1 MLRLNEIMTRDVV
14 TVPAEMSV
22 RDAMSLLATRHIT
35 GAPVVSQGKVV
46 GVVSLT
52 DLAEFAA
59 ASPGAPTERPET
71 QSEWGEWDEDATA
84 DMPEGNEPPSAF
96 FSDLWDDAGAEV
108 SERIRVTEGPEWS
121 ALDQATVSEAMT
133 RQILSLS
140 PTTAVDYAAAFMR
153 NAGIHRVLVMDGD
166 QLLGLVSTSDIAGA
180 VAEHKLDRR
189 VYVFG
194 PAQAGPTR

>member
-14 TVPAEMSV
+14 TVSAELSV
-22 RDAMSLLATRHIT
+22 RDAMSLFATRHIT

-52 DLAEFAA
+52 DLAELAA
-59 ASPGAPTERPET
+59 ASPGSPTGRPES
-71 QSEWGEWDEDATA
+71 QAEWGEWDEDGE
-84 DMPEGNEPPSAF
+84 MPEGTEPPSAF

-108 SERIRVTEGPEWS
+108 SERMQNTEGPEWS
-121 ALDQATVSEAMT
+121 ALDDSTVAEAMT
-133 RQILSLS
+133 RQVLSL
-140 PTTAVDYAAAFMR
+140 PPATAVDYAADFMR

-166 QLLGLVSTSDIAGA
+166 QLLGLVSTSDIADA
-180 VAEHKLDRR
+180 VADHKLNRR

-194 PAQAGPTR
+194 SAQGRPVR

>member
-14 TVPAEMSV
+14 TVSAELSV
-22 RDAMSLLATRHIT
+22 RDAMSLFATRHIT

-52 DLAEFAA
+52 DLAELAA
-59 ASPGAPTERPET
+59 ASPGSPTGRPES
-71 QSEWGEWDEDATA
+71 QVEWGEWDEDGE
-84 DMPEGNEPPSAF
+84 MPEGTEPPSAF

-108 SERIRVTEGPEWS
+108 SERMENTEGPEWS
-121 ALDQATVSEAMT
+121 ALDDSTVAEAMT
-133 RQILSLS
+133 RHVLSL
-140 PTTAVDYAAAFMR
+140 PPATAVDYAADFMR

-166 QLLGLVSTSDIAGA
+166 QLLGLVSTSDIADA
-180 VAEHKLDRR
+180 VADHKLNRR

-194 PAQAGPTR
+194 SAQGRPVR